1 MRYLDK
7 RVERICDELYRLR
20 IVQRIPLTDLI
31 CKKGTYIR
39 PEAADA
45 ATPPWTSFDSRTM
58 HWYGPDEHYWFRT
71 EFTVPKALN
80 GKAMWLNVRTQIEGD
95 DGKNPQFLPVCEQRA
110 RAGHGHE
117 SP

>member
-1 MRYLDK
+1 MRYLAK

-45 ATPPWTSFDSRTM
+45 AAPPWTSFDSRTM

-95 DGKNPQFLPVCEQRA
+95 DGKTRSFCCL
-110 RAGHGHE
+110 
-117 SP
+117 

>member
-45 ATPPWTSFDSRTM
+45 ATPTSTIGS
-58 HWYGPDEHYWFRT
+58 
-71 EFTVPKALN
+71 
-80 GKAMWLNVRTQIEGD
+80 
-95 DGKNPQFLPVCEQRA
+95 A
-110 RAGHGHE
+110 RN
-117 SP
+117 SPCRKRLTARQCG

>member
-1 MRYLDK
+1 MRYLAK

-58 HWYGPDEHYWFRT
+58 HWYGPDEYYWFRT

-95 DGKNPQFLPVCEQRA
+95 DGKNPRA
-110 RAGHGHE
+110 RAGHGRE